1 MLPPINLRC
10 RSSYSIMDSVLIAK
24 KIPSLA
30 VKAGQ
35 PAVGMIDRQSLG
47 GAYEFSMAADKE
59 GIQPIVGCDF
69 VTEHGYVTMIAMNA
83 VGFTSL
89 LKVTRAQANNP
100 DELVSIDDVLANSE
114 GAILLA
120 GAPESALI
128 NLIATNKSQANSWI
142 KAAIEAY
149 PDRFFL
155 EINRTTG
162 RRPTESVLSRIS
174 EAYNLP
180 MVGTSSGAYPNE
192 GDYENLELLYAIEQK
207 RLIDDTNLK
216 RPEKQQ
222 HFRTNEDLIELFAD
236 APEVLENATRIA
248 LLCSADAAPKGS
260 KPMLP
265 RYPDAKGAEEEMMR
279 KMAEEGYEARIA
291 NVPEKMKPHYRERLR
306 TEMDIICSQGFA
318 GYFLI
323 VADFIAWAK
332 QQDIPVGPGRGSGAG
347 SAVAWALGITDL
359 DPIRWGLLFERF
371 INPDRVSL
379 PDFDVDFCQ
388 SRREEVVHYVRR
400 KYGDDKVVSI
410 GTHGSWKAR
419 SAFKDAA
426 RSLGVPNG
434 QAHAASEMLSFK
446 DPYSLSQTD
455 ETASDFIP
463 EEVREHFRQ
472 DETLNRALTMGEP
485 LQGFIRQHGRHAA
498 GIIIADP
505 DVGDVVPIMRD
516 PGGGSDLVTQYDMK
530 SVESCGLV
538 KFDFLGLKTSTVI
551 HEAMKHVR
559 ASDPALANMDILD
572 IPFEDEGIF
581 KMLNEGY
588 CQGIFQLESAGMVKS
603 LQQIRP
609 TAWEDLVAI
618 ISLYRPGPMD
628 NIDSF
633 ANRKNGAEP
642 VQVPH
647 PKLKKLLSETQG
659 IIVYQEQVMQAAQIL
674 AGYTLAEADL
684 LRRAMGK
691 KIQSE
696 MEAQRDRFIE
706 GCTTQLVVAETTNTK
721 KFSMRPDVQL
731 TRADG
736 TGTMTPE
743 EAKDAQAEVLIGD
756 TAFTIANLSPASC
769 ARINKERAGELF
781 DLIDKFS
788 GYGFN
793 KSHAAAYALL
803 TWQSAWLKLHHPA
816 AFYSA
821 ALTYNDDFDKLR
833 QIVREAKDRGVEFLP
848 PNLDKSSVNF
858 TPEATEDGHPAV
870 RWGLGSVK
878 GVGVFAKPLVAACRG
893 KGLTRIEDVAKAL
906 AGHSGNTGPVR
917 ALAAAGALDPLN
929 KNRQAAA
936 EHLIQCMKFE
946 AGQTG
951 QDLLFALTSPACPDV
966 RDLPAEEKR
975 AAEINAIGISFNEH
989 PLANVASEMRRLVA
1003 QPISRIDDYAGCGA
1017 VTVLARVESLSRSPR
1032 GSTNYAR
1039 LSDATA
1045 EIEVVIDELL
1055 SVGDLIVAEVARKNS
1070 EPRWRLVSSAPF
1082 NRQKIPQRMRMDIKS
1097 SHDWEAI
1104 RKLMIATGQ
1113 GNDRIDIMIDLGDK
1127 KIRKVVSPCFTIT
1140 PTMVESLEAHPD
1152 VLGVKMM

>member
-24 KIPSLA
+24 KMPSLA
-30 VKAGQ
+30 AKANQ
-35 PAVGMIDRQSLG
+35 PAIGMIDRQSLG
-47 GAYEFSMAADKE
+47 GAYEFSMAAEKE
-59 GIQPIVGCDF
+59 GVQPVIGCDF
-69 VTEHGYVTMIAMNA
+69 VTEDGVVTLISTNA
-83 VGFTSL
+83 KGFSSL
-89 LKVTRAQANNP
+89 LTVTRAQAANP
-100 DELVSIDDVLANSE
+100 DEIISIDAVLENPE
-114 GAILLA
+114 GLVLLA
-120 GAPESALI
+120 GAPGSALI
-128 NLIATNKSQANSWI
+128 NLVEKNKVRANEWI
-142 KAAIEAY
+142 KAAMSAF
-149 PDRFFL
+149 PDRFYI
-155 EINRTTG
+155 EINRTNK
-162 RRPTESVLSRIS
+162 RRPSEAVLARIS
-174 EAYNLP
+174 SAYKLP
-180 MVGTSSGAYPNE
+180 MVGTSSAAYPNQE
-192 GDYENLELLYAIEQK
+192 DHENLELLYAIEQK
-207 RLIDDTNLK
+207 RLIDDANLH
-216 RPEKQQ
+216 RPEPEQY
-222 HFRTNEDLIELFAD
+222 FRSSEQLQELFAD
-236 APEVLENATRIA
+236 APEVLENASRLA
-248 LLCSADAAPKGS
+248 LLCTADSVPKGA

-265 RYPDAKGAEEEMMR
+265 RFPDAEGAEEDMLR
-279 KMAEEGYEARIA
+279 RMAEEGYEARIA
-291 NVPEKMKPHYRERLR
+291 NIPEKQKPQYYDRLR

-332 QQDIPVGPGRGSGAG
+332 KQDIPVGPGRGSGAG
-347 SAVAWALGITDL
+347 SAVAWAMGITDL

-455 ETASDFIP
+455 EEASDFIP
-463 EEVREHFRQ
+463 PEVREHFSQ
-472 DETLNRALTMGEP
+472 DDTLNRALTMGEP

-505 DVGDVVPIMRD
+505 DVGDVVPVMRD
-516 PGGGSDLVTQYDMK
+516 PGGGDDLVTQYDMK

-538 KFDFLGLKTSTVI
+538 KFDFLGLKTSTII

-559 ASDPALANMDILD
+559 ASDPALADMDILD
-572 IPFEDEGIF
+572 IPFEDEGII
-581 KMLNEGY
+581 KMLNDGY

-609 TAWEDLVAI
+609 TSWEDLVAI
-618 ISLYRPGPMD
+618 ISLFRPGPMD
-628 NIDSF
+628 NIPSY

-659 IIVYQEQVMQAAQIL
+659 IIVYQEQVMQAAQLL

-691 KIQSE
+691 KIPAE

-706 GCTTQLVVAETTNTK
+706 GCTNQLVVAETTNGK
-721 KFSMRPDVQL
+721 KFSMRPDAEL

-736 TGTMTPE
+736 KGKLSPE
-743 EAKDAQAEVLIGD
+743 EAREAGSEILIGD
-756 TAFTIANLSPASC
+756 MRFQIAQISPASC

-803 TWQSAWLKLHHPA
+803 AWQSAWLKFYHPA

-858 TPEATEDGHPAV
+858 TPEATDDGHPAV
-870 RWGLGSVK
+870 RWGLGSIK
-878 GVGVFAKPLVAACRG
+878 GVGVFAQPLVNACRG
-893 KGLTRIEDVAKAL
+893 KGFTRIEDVAKAL
-906 AGHSGNTGPVR
+906 AGHSGNSGPAR

-946 AGQTG
+946 AGQSG
-951 QDLLFALTSPACPDV
+951 QDLLFALTSPACPDI

-975 AAEINAIGISFNEH
+975 AAEINAIGVSFNEH
-989 PLANVASEMRRLVA
+989 PLANVGSEMRRLAA
-1003 QPISRIDDYAGCGA
+1003 QQISRIDDYAGCGA
-1017 VTVLARVESLSRSPR
+1017 ITVIARVESISRSPR

-1039 LSDATA
+1039 LSDASA
-1045 EIEVVIDELL
+1045 EIEVVTQDVMT
-1055 SVGDLIVAEVARKNS
+1055 VGDLIIAEVARKNS
-1070 EPRWRLVSSAPF
+1070 EPRWRLVEYQAFDRRSI
-1082 NRQKIPQRMRMDIKS
+1082 RQRMRVDIKS

-1104 RKLMIATGQ
+1104 RKLMIAPGK
-1113 GNDRIDIMIDLGDK
+1113 GEDRIDIMIDLGDK
-1127 KIRKVVSPCFTIT
+1127 KIRKVISPCFMVT
-1140 PTMVESLEAHPD
+1140 PSLAETLEAHPD
-1152 VLGVKMM
+1152 VISVKMM